1 METQGKVPTAVP
13 TQLEEVIFCFARD
26 FLIPATTDGETP
38 RSAAARKYFP
48 GDTGKRTAMGALR
61 VAYLASLAHS
71 HILQGTLLT
80 KRDIYYM
87 CRALFSSPASV
98 DRALAALS
106 EGLQVPRNELNIVAA
121 PKGIVTGSVAFVDEA
136 GHAVN
141 VDMFGP
147 DGCLIPPRP
156 ERIREV
162 VTDACAVVV

>member
-1 METQGKVPTAVP
+1 MSTTILAR
-13 TQLEEVIFCFARD
+13 LEEVVFCFARD
-26 FLIPATTDGETP
+26 ALDAEATTDEGKP
-38 RSAAARKYFP
+38 RPSLRKYFP
-48 GDTGKRTAMGALR
+48 GDTGKRTPLGALR

-71 HILQGTLLT
+71 HILQGKLLT

-87 CRALFSSPASV
+87 CRALFASPASV
-98 DRALAALS
+98 DRALDTLS

-121 PKGIVTGSVAFVDEA
+121 PKGIVSGNVAFVDEA

-141 VDMFGP
+141 VGMFGP

-156 ERIREV
+156 ERMREV